1 MTEVPHR
8 HPTLQ
13 SNFRRYHINKNQWTI
28 GEWIKGCLFVL
39 GCITVIRLTL
49 FPTQL
54 NQTCPLSVDDLKNT
68 PTDQNSPCLAQI
80 VNQVLIPPS
89 GLPYNLAE
97 DREHSHGQAQLIK
110 KLFEGKVCIFRTSM
124 VCLIDLTD
132 HFTF

>member
-1 MTEVPHR
+1 MTLVPNR

-13 SNFRRYHINKNQWTI
+13 STCRRYHNHKNQWTI
-28 GEWIKGCLFVL
+28 GEWVKGCFFVL
-39 GCITVIRLTL
+39 GCITAIRLIL

-80 VNQVLIPPS
+80 VKQVLIPPS
-89 GLPYNLAE
+89 RVPYNLAE

-110 KLFEGKVCIFRTSM
+110 KLFAEKVSSG
-124 VCLIDLTD
+124 LEWYE
-132 HFTF
+132 